1 MTKAA
6 HRIYLSILVAI
17 VFISLIT
24 LIYNGMSYYKLGTEE
39 RVYHP
44 EHSTLKPSGLI
55 GHGLGIVGT
64 LFIITGVSIYMARKR
79 YRFLSRV
86 GLLKHWLEFHIFL
99 CTLGP
104 ILVLFHTSYK
114 FGGLVAISFWSMVAV
129 FLSGIIGRFIYLQIP
144 HTIEGR
150 ELSLNEVSELKTDV
164 TEVLKNSYKL
174 DEATYTILVDLI
186 KKKTGL
192 YHKNVFGRYI
202 RNYFRD
208 LNTIRRVKSLLK
220 DDNDLT
226 RTEKKMITGLIK
238 DDVKLN
244 QKIERLDTMQSMF
257 KYWHV
262 IHSPFALVML
272 VIMVIHVAVTIVFG
286 YRWIF

>member
-1 MTKAA
+1 MTKTS
-6 HRIYLSILVAI
+6 HIIYLAILVTI
-17 VFISLIT
+17 VFIAIVT
-24 LIYNGMSYYKLGTEE
+24 LIYNGISYYSLSTAE

-44 EHSTLKPSGLI
+44 DHSQLRPSGII

-64 LFIITGVSIYMARKR
+64 LLIIIGVSSYMARKR
-79 YRFLSRV
+79 YRFLLRM
-86 GLLKHWLEFHIFL
+86 GILKHWLEFHIFL

-114 FGGLVAISFWSMVAV
+114 FGGLVAVSFWSMVAV

-150 ELSLNEVSELKTDV
+150 ELSLNEVREMQTDV
-164 TEVLKNSYKL
+164 AVVLRNSYKL
-174 DEATYTILVDLI
+174 DDDTYNLLLDSL
-186 KKKTGL
+186 KKKVGIYRNNAIL
-192 YHKNVFGRYI
+192 RYLS
-202 RNYFRD
+202 NYFRARK
-208 LNTIRRVKSLLK
+208 TIRTVSSLLRGSE
-220 DDNDLT
+220 LP
-226 RTEKKMITGLIK
+226 RSERKMIIGLIR

-244 QKIERLDTMQSMF
+244 QKIERLGTMQNMF

-272 VIMVIHVAVTIVFG
+272 IIMLIHVTVTIVFG